1 MEFSAAYYEKP
12 GDAALWGL
20 LINAG
25 MLTISEKIDENRY
38 RLRVPNQEVWKAFGE
53 LTSHYLRKRESMS
66 FFSEKYSELMEQ
78 FGISKK
84 MVLSTAENNIVSSRM
99 MSVIQINGKLYFQ
112 TDKTFRKYRQI
123 VQNPNVS
130 LCIDNIQIE
139 GCCKEIGQPL
149 ENNEFLQKFQ
159 RCFPDSYKRY
169 SLLENEV
176 LFEMT
181 PTYIERW
188 VYIDSV
194 PFIEIYDV
202 SNEEYRL
209 DEYKGR

>member
-1 MEFSAAYYEKP
+1 
-12 GDAALWGL
+12 
-20 LINAG
+20 
-25 MLTISEKIDENRY
+25 
-38 RLRVPNQEVWKAFGE
+38 
-53 LTSHYLRKRESMS
+53 MS
-66 FFSEKYSELMEQ
+66 FFSEKYSDLMDQ

-139 GCCKEIGQPL
+139 GRCNEIGRPL

-194 PFIEIYDV
+194 PFIENYDV

-209 DEYKGR
+209 DEYKGI

>member
-1 MEFSAAYYEKP
+1 
-12 GDAALWGL
+12 
-20 LINAG
+20 
-25 MLTISEKIDENRY
+25 
-38 RLRVPNQEVWKAFGE
+38 
-53 LTSHYLRKRESMS
+53 MS
-66 FFSEKYSELMEQ
+66 FFSEKYSDLMDQ
-78 FGISKK
+78 FGTSKK
-84 MVLSTAENNIVSSRM
+84 MVLSTAEKNIVSSRM

-139 GCCKEIGQPL
+139 GRCKEIGRPL

-194 PFIEIYDV
+194 PFIEIYDI

-209 DEYKGR
+209 DEYKGI